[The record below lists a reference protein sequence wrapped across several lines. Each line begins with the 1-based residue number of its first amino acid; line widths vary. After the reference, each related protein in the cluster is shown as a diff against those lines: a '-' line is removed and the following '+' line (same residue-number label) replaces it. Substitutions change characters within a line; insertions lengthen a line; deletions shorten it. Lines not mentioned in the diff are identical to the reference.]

1 MKRSLHFFTN
11 AGFLF
16 VFLFSISF
24 GGPKALAQCTN
35 TSSYGSATA
44 PVSGTVTITTIQY
57 AGEYATISSVVAG
70 TNYVSTSSIATDFIT
85 IHSGTYDGPVVAY
98 GLTPL
103 TWTAT
108 VSGTYFQHCN
118 TDAACGIQST
128 SRTTTIGVAAGCTNT
143 ASFGSATAPTT
154 GSVTIS
160 TCQYAGEYATINSVV
175 AGSTYVSTS
184 SISTDYI
191 TIRSGSYNGP
201 IVASGLTPLT
211 WTATIA
217 GTYYQHL
224 NTNAACGTENV
235 CRTITIG
242 IVIVGC
248 LNSSPYGSAVA
259 PTSGVVTITS
269 CQYASEYAEI
279 TSVVAGTTYV
289 STSSVATDYI
299 TLRSGTYNGP
309 IVAAG
314 LTPLTWTA
322 TVAGTYFQHLNTNAA
337 CGTDNTCR
345 VTTIG
350 VARPCGT
357 CTPEDVPL
365 GNIGTVVYGYSTTGN
380 LGNGGKWVGSF
391 TGEAGMKYHF
401 DLCPDLPGA
410 GTNNLD
416 IDIKITDASCNILT
430 GADGICNAP
439 TYAPNDFQWTCTT
452 NGTYYVILAPYNSY
466 ATHNCIGTSAETFTM
481 QYYKEATV
489 PVVPVVCPANA
500 TIIENEP
507 DCYAEYVDATNG
519 GCNSTPNV
527 FTELTGCKDVVCGK
541 SGTYTLAGA
550 DNRDTDWYRLVLTGS
565 TTVNMKVVADFPLSI
580 IVADETAG
588 CAGVT
593 VITSTTA
600 NAGDTA
606 YLTTTFGPGT
616 LIYWVGPSVYTGVPC
631 GSNYVMFCNAATIS
645 APATPVVANIPA
657 CVSTQLNTMT
667 PPAGETYYWQGTS
680 CGASIASP
688 TSSPY
693 PVTASGTYYVRGIN
707 NAVGCWSSCTPVAV
721 TISPMPSAAGTITGT
736 STICAGVSGTSFSVP
751 TITDATSYVWSY
763 TGTGATINGTG
774 STVTVDLAPNATS
787 GNLTVAGS
795 NSCGNGTVSAVYP
808 ITVSPLPTSAGAI
821 TGTTQVCAGN
831 TGVAYSVPVITDA
844 TSYIWSYTG
853 TGATIIGT
861 GNAITID
868 FASNA
873 TSGNLTVQGNNT
885 CGNGTISAVYAIT
898 VNTVPV
904 ASGNIEGSSA
914 VCAGVSGI
922 AFSVPPISGAISYIW
937 NYTGTGATI
946 NGSGFAITID
956 FATNATSGTLTVQGN
971 NPCGNGTVS
980 GAYNITVNPL
990 PGAAGSIAGY
1000 TPVCAATNGIAYSIP
1015 LIANATNYNW
1025 LYTGT
1030 GVTINGTGN
1039 AVTLDFAANA
1049 TTGNLTVQG
1058 TNSCGIGTISI
1069 AYGILV
1075 NTAPAAATSILG
1087 VPTVCAGVSGL
1098 AYSVGI
1104 ISGATSYIW
1113 NYTGTGATIYGT
1125 GNSVTIDFASNA
1137 TSGTLTVQGSN
1148 TCGNG
1153 TISSGYSITISPLP
1167 SAAGTITGTTTVCS
1181 NSNGISYSV
1190 PVIGNSTG
1198 YVWLYSGTGAT
1209 LNGTGNAITIDFAP
1223 TATGGSLSVAG
1234 NNSCGNGTPASFIV
1248 VVDPCTGIEE
1258 SQDGISVQIVPNPN
1272 SGVFSIEFTSDANAT
1287 YRLRIANAIGQVLI
1301 EDNKTVTTGLNHI
1314 DVDMSSYATGTYYLN
1329 LVNNDNS
1336 IVKTILIRR

>member
-1 MKRSLHFFTN
+1 VYKRQPT
-11 AGFLF
+11 
-16 VFLFSISF
+16 
-24 GGPKALAQCTN
+24 T
-35 TSSYGSATA
+35 
-44 PVSGTVTITTIQY
+44 GTVTITTIQY

-70 TNYVSTSSIATDFIT
+70 STYVSASSIVTDYIT

-108 VSGTYFQHCN
+108 VSGTYFMHCN

-128 SRTTTIGVAAGCTNT
+128 SRTTTIGIVVGCTNAT
-143 ASFGSATAPTT
+143 AYATATAPTT
-154 GSVTIS
+154 GSVTIT

-175 AGSTYVSTS
+175 AGA
-184 SISTDYI
+184 
-191 TIRSGSYNGP
+191 N
-201 IVASGLTPLT
+201 
-211 WTATIA
+211 
-217 GTYYQHL
+217 YQ
-224 NTNAACGTENV
+224 
-235 CRTITIG
+235 
-242 IVIVGC
+242 
-248 LNSSPYGSAVA
+248 
-259 PTSGVVTITS
+259 
-269 CQYASEYAEI
+269 
-279 TSVVAGTTYV
+279 

-299 TLRSGTYNGP
+299 TIHSGTYDGPVVAFGPTPLNWTAPTAGTYFQHCNTDAACGTLSSCRTTTIAILVGCLNTSAYATAVAPTSGSVTITTCQYASEYATITSVVAGSSYVSASSVVTDFLTIRSGTYNGP
-309 IVAAG
+309 IVASG
-314 LTPLTWTA
+314 VTPLTW
-322 TVAGTYFQHLNTNAA
+322 VAPSSGTYYQHCNTNSA
-337 CGTDNTCR
+337 CGTDNNCR
-345 VTTIG
+345 TTTI
-350 VARPCGT
+350 ALPRPCGT
-357 CTPEDVPL
+357 CTPEDVAL
-365 GNIGTVVYGYSTTGN
+365 GTIGTVVYGYSTTGN

-430 GADGICNAP
+430 GQDGSCAAP

-466 ATHNCIGTSAETFTM
+466 ATHNCIGTSANTFTM
-481 QYYKEATV
+481 QYYKESTV
-489 PVVPVVCPANA
+489 PVLPVVCPTNA

-541 SGTYTLAGA
+541 SGTYTVAGA
-550 DNRDTDWYRLVLTGS
+550 DTRDTDWYRLVLTGS
-565 TTVNMKVVADFPLSI
+565 TTVNMKVVADFPLAI
-580 IVADETAG
+580 FVLDNTPG
-588 CAGVT
+588 CGSSV
-593 VITSTTA
+593 VLSSTTA
-600 NAGDTA
+600 AQGDTA
-606 YLTTTFGPGT
+606 YLSTTFGPGP
-616 LIYWVGPSVYTGVPC
+616 LIYWVGPSVFTGVTC
-631 GSNYVMFCNAATIS
+631 GSNYVMFCNTVAINP
-645 APATPVVANIPA
+645 PATPVVANVPA
-657 CVSTQLNTMT
+657 CVSTQLNAMT
-667 PPAGETYYWQGTS
+667 PPATETYYWQGTS

-688 TSSPY
+688 ASSPY
-693 PVTASGTYYVRGIN
+693 PVTASGTYYVRSIN
-707 NAVGCWSSCTPVAV
+707 NAVGCWSSCTSVGV
-721 TISPMPSAAGTITGT
+721 TINPLPAPAGTITGT

-751 TITDATSYVWSY
+751 TITDATSYMWSY

-774 STVTVDLAPNATS
+774 STVTVDLATNATS

-808 ITVSPLPTSAGAI
+808 ITVSPLPAAAGTI

-831 TGVAYSVPVITDA
+831 TGVAFSVPVITDA
-844 TSYIWSYTG
+844 ASYIWSYTG
-853 TGATIIGT
+853 TGATINGT

-885 CGNGTISAVYAIT
+885 CGNGSISAVYAIT

-904 ASGNIEGSSA
+904 ASGNIEGSPA

-922 AFSVPPISGAISYIW
+922 AFSVPPISGATSYIW

-971 NPCGNGTVS
+971 NPCGNGTAS
-980 GAYNITVNPL
+980 GVYNITVNPL
-990 PGAAGSIAGY
+990 PLAAGTITGSAS
-1000 TPVCAATNGIAYSIP
+1000 VCAGANGVAYSVP
-1015 LIANATNYNW
+1015 LIGNATTYNW

-1030 GVTINGTGN
+1030 GATINGTGD
-1039 AVTLDFAANA
+1039 AVTINFASNA
-1049 TTGNLTVQG
+1049 TAGNLTVQG
-1058 TNSCGIGTISI
+1058 N
-1069 AYGILV
+1069 
-1075 NTAPAAATSILG
+1075 
-1087 VPTVCAGVSGL
+1087 
-1098 AYSVGI
+1098 
-1104 ISGATSYIW
+1104 
-1113 NYTGTGATIYGT
+1113 
-1125 GNSVTIDFASNA
+1125 
-1137 TSGTLTVQGSN
+1137 N

-1153 TISSGYSITISPLP
+1153 TISSVYAITINNVPAASGNIEGSPSVCAGVSGIAFSVPPISGATSYVWTYTGTGITINGSGFAITIDFGVNATSGTLTVYGNNACGNGTVSGVYNITVNPLP

-1181 NSNGISYSV
+1181 NSNGISYSI
-1190 PVIGNSTG
+1190 PVITDATN
-1198 YVWLYSGTGAT
+1198 YNWQYSGTGAAI
-1209 LNGTGNAITIDFAP
+1209 NGTGNAITIDFAP
-1223 TATGGSLSVAG
+1223 TATGGNLSVVG
-1234 NNSCGNGTPASFIV
+1234 NNSCGNGTPASFLV

-1272 SGVFSIEFTSDANAT
+1272 SGVFSIEFSSDANAT
-1287 YRLRIANAIGQVLI
+1287 YKMRIANAIGQVLI
-1301 EDNKTVTTGLNHI
+1301 EDSKSVTLGLNHI